1 MSLQTGGAIRNIQTA
16 SSKTVGGSKG
26 VGDAPKK
33 RGSSPTVGS
42 VTRHVVLIVLVATFV
57 FPLFWMILTS
67 LKTAQQAISIPPS
80 WIPDPVMWRNY
91 PDAWSSQPFVR
102 YIWNTLVYCATSVF
116 GVVLSSSLVA
126 YGFSRLRWRGRDTLF
141 YIMVSTMLLPYIVTM
156 IPLFVVYKN
165 LGWTNTYLPLI
176 VPMFFGASVFSTF
189 LLRQFFMTIPESL
202 SESARMDGASE
213 IWIYLRIIMP
223 LSKPALAVVALFQF
237 LNAWND
243 FLGPL
248 IYLND
253 TSKYP
258 LSLALT
264 QMIGTFSTNW
274 SWLMVASTIMTVP
287 IIVLF
292 FLTQKTFIQGITLTG
307 VKG

>member
-1 MSLQTGGAIRNIQTA
+1 MRDLQSETA
-16 SSKTVGGSKG
+16 QH
-26 VGDAPKK
+26 VGDTMRVGIKPKK
-33 RGSSPTVGS
+33 PSGRVGS
-42 VTRHVVLIVLVATFV
+42 ITRHVVLVLLAATFV
-57 FPLFWMILTS
+57 FPLVWMILTS
-67 LKTAQQAISIPPS
+67 LKTAQQAISIPPT
-80 WIPDPVMWRNY
+80 WIPDPWMWRNY
-91 PDAWSSQPFVR
+91 PDAWASQPFVK
-102 YIWNTLVYCATSVF
+102 YIVNTLIYCATSVF

-141 YIMVSTMLLPYIVTM
+141 YVMVSTMLLPYIVTL

-165 LGWTNTYLPLI
+165 LGWTNSYLPLI
-176 VPMFFGASVFSTF
+176 VPTFFGASVFSTF

-213 IWIYLRIIMP
+213 LWIYLRIIIP

-253 TSKYP
+253 ASKYP

-274 SWLMVASTIMTVP
+274 SWLMAASTIMTVP